1 MKDDYIAL
9 FNCHAVHYQSECR
22 TEEDVLEGSRFG
34 GPKPVETG
42 KEYDVQVTEISRKG
56 DGVARV
62 QGFIIFVK
70 GGRVGQK
77 TKVRVTHVGDR
88 FATAETI
95 SVGDEQQAQPQSTN
109 QSKDIVGP
117 SVGEEEKPELQD
129 YKSSEAE
136 EVKPE
141 GEEAEEIKPEGEEA
155 EEIKPEGEEQPP
167 TGR

>member
-1 MKDDYIAL
+1 MSYRRGR
-9 FNCHAVHYQSECR
+9 FG
-22 TEEDVLEGSRFG
+22 GSRFG

-77 TKVRVTHVGDR
+77 TRVKVTHVGDR

-95 SVGDEQQAQPQSTN
+95 GVGDEQQEQLQSTD
-109 QSKDIVGP
+109 QTKDIVGP
-117 SVGEEEKPELQD
+117 PVGEEEKPELQD

-136 EVKPE
+136 EEIKPGGGGEGE
-141 GEEAEEIKPEGEEA
+141 GEEE
-155 EEIKPEGEEQPP
+155 EEQPP
-167 TGR
+167 TS

>member
-1 MKDDYIAL
+1 MSYRRGGR
-9 FNCHAVHYQSECR
+9 FG
-22 TEEDVLEGSRFG
+22 GSRFG
-34 GPKPVETG
+34 GPKPVESG

-95 SVGDEQQAQPQSTN
+95 DGEEQQQVEQRPSAEQS
-109 QSKDIVGP
+109 QDIVSP
-117 SVGEEEKPELQD
+117 TVREEEKPELQD
-129 YKSSEAE
+129 YSSS
-136 EVKPE
+136 
-141 GEEAEEIKPEGEEA
+141 EAEEIKPE
-155 EEIKPEGEEQPP
+155 EQPP
-167 TGR
+167 TG